1 MADDGAHRA
10 GAGAG
15 TTRAA
20 IRRGRAVAGPWHVG
34 DLMAAYPAECCRGGD
49 CLPNADAAGGRAVR
63 VVSELPRFGHPAAA
77 SEFGVADC

>member
-1 MADDGAHRA
+1 MADDGTHRARA
-10 GAGAG
+10 GAGAA
-15 TTRAA
+15 RAA
-20 IRRGRAVAGPWHVG
+20 IRRSRAVAGPWHVG
-34 DLMAAYPAECCRGGD
+34 DFVAAYPAECHRCSG